1 MREFTPDRR
10 VTGGVRIDAHKIES
24 TAQGIKRGLMPTQLV
39 LGLQQHQGPAAAP
52 RVRPGDRVLKGQ
64 LIASSSSL
72 RSANVHA
79 STSGIVRS
87 IEERLIP
94 AAHQVHRSTCIV
106 IETDGLDEP
115 EPPLMGA
122 WPEDRLERLER
133 IRDGGIVGLG
143 GAVFPTASKLAIATA
158 CKALIVNGV
167 ECEPYISCDDML
179 MREQPREILEGA
191 LLLREL
197 LDAPE
202 CIIAVEED
210 KPLAIE
216 ALKEAARELDDPRLR
231 LAEIP
236 TVYPSGGER
245 QLIELL
251 LGQEVPSTQ
260 YPSMTGYICQ
270 NIGTVNAIS
279 NLIRRGEPLVKRI
292 VTVAGDGVAEPGNVE
307 TLIGTPIAE
316 LIEFCG
322 GYSDDIDR
330 LVLGGSMM
338 GYALPSDEL
347 PITKASNCII
357 AAAREEVRSDY
368 SEWPCIRC
376 GDCGLACPARLLPQ
390 ELLRAARSRNHPML
404 SDLGLEDCIECGC
417 CDVICP
423 SHIPLTDEFRR
434 AKFAHV
440 RYERQLMFSA
450 ESEQRFQRR
459 TQRQRS
465 EAEEERH
472 QQDDLKE
479 SLEHDERARKQAI
492 EAAVERARRKR
503 EQVPPQDDT

>member
-1 MREFTPDRR
+1 MREFTPVRR
-10 VTGGVRIDAHKIES
+10 VTGGVRIDAHKIAS
-24 TAQGIKRGLMPTQLV
+24 TTDGIRRGFIPTQLV
-39 LGLQQHQGPAAAP
+39 LGLQQHQGPAASP
-52 RVRPGDRVLKGQ
+52 LVRPGDRVLKGQ
-64 LIASSSSL
+64 LIAASTSL

-94 AAHQVHRSTCIV
+94 AAHQIHRSICIV

-143 GAVFPTASKLAIATA
+143 GAVFPTASKLAIETT

-179 MREQPREILEGA
+179 MRERPRAILEGA
-191 LLLREL
+191 LWLREL

-202 CIIAVEED
+202 CIVAVEED
-210 KPLAIE
+210 KPLAVE
-216 ALKEAARELDDPRLR
+216 ALNEAARELDDSRLK
-231 LAEIP
+231 LAEVP
-236 TVYPSGGER
+236 TIYPSGGER

-251 LGQEVPSTQ
+251 LGHEVPSTQ

-270 NIGTVNAIS
+270 NIGTVYALG
-279 NLIRRGEPLVKRI
+279 NLIRHGEPLIKRI
-292 VTVAGDGVAEPGNVE
+292 VTVSGDGVAEPGNIE
-307 TLIGTPIAE
+307 ALIGTPISE
-316 LIEFCG
+316 LVEFCG
-322 GYSDDIDR
+322 GYTEGVDR

-357 AAAREEVRSDY
+357 AAARDEVRRDY

-390 ELLRAARSRNHPML
+390 ELLLAARSRNHPML

-459 TQRQRS
+459 EQRQRS
-465 EAEEERH
+465 EADQAQSLR
-472 QQDDLKE
+472 DDLKN
-479 SLEHDERARKQAI
+479 SLERDEDARKKAI
-492 EAAVERARRKR
+492 EAAVERARNKR
-503 EQVPPQDDT
+503 GQEPRDDS